1 MSTERDEFFKQV
13 LQIWT
18 TAISEV
24 SSKIQPTS
32 QTWSELDH
40 ISNVLRPFMGKNRN
54 HAHLPS
60 SGGMDVRSV
69 NISHEPNCLEFGI
82 GERSVWVMKPASLT
96 LEYILESPIDSFLL
110 LELATLEPS
119 GVYDTEEDNLPR
131 PSEELLEL
139 AQGEYVSRDI
149 WEQGFL
155 DLDENGHEIPL
166 PDDSR
171 IAIRW
176 LRGKVLIV
184 AKGSLWNGTP
194 GTYDGRHNEMSAIDI
209 RRMITE
215 TLNRP

>member
-1 MSTERDEFFKQV
+1 MNTERDKFLKQV

-18 TAISEV
+18 TAIAKV
-24 SSKIQPTS
+24 SDSTLPDS
-32 QTWSELDH
+32 QTWREVDD
-40 ISNVLRPFMGKNRN
+40 IRDVLMPFMGDNRN

-60 SGGMDVRSV
+60 GGGLDMRSID
-69 NISHEPNCLEFGI
+69 NSIEPNCLEFGI
-82 GERSVWVMKPASLT
+82 GDRSVWVMKPASLT
-96 LEYILESPIDSFLL
+96 LEYISESPINSFLL

-119 GVYDTEEDNLPR
+119 GVYDTKEDNPPR

-166 PDDSR
+166 PDYSR

-184 AKGSLWNGTP
+184 AKGSLWNGAP
-194 GTYDGRHNEMSAIDI
+194 GTYDGRHNEMSAMDI
-209 RRMITE
+209 RTMITE
-215 TLNRP
+215 NLN